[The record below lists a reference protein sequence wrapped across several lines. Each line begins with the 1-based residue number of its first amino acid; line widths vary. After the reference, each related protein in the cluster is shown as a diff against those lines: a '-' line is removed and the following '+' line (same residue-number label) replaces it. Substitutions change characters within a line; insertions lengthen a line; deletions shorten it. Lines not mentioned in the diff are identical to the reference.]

1 MNLTPSFVM
10 KLAKLIKISTG
21 ILTVLS
27 ENGIRID
34 DYKYVTCYEE
44 FVNMRRNRVKYH
56 AAIRMIAEEQKVS
69 ERTIERV
76 FRRLSKVIDD

>member
-1 MNLTPSFVM
+1 M

-44 FVNMRRNRVKYH
+44 FVNML
-56 AAIRMIAEEQKVS
+56 AIMAKPS
-69 ERTIERV
+69 KSM
-76 FRRLSKVIDD
+76 RLV